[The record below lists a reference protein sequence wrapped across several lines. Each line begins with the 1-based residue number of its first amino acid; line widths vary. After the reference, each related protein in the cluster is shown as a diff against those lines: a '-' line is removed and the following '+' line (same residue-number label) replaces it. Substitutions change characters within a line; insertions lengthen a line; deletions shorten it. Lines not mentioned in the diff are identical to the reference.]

1 MPFSGFL
8 SAHHP
13 FLGKTLLAFDL
24 LRLYK
29 GQICPLFH
37 VSLDFC
43 IPIPYNEKDIF
54 LGC

>member
-24 LRLYK
+24 LHFELQ
-29 GQICPLFH
+29 GQICWLH
-37 VSLDFC
+37 QVSLDFLLLHSN
-43 IPIPYNEKDIF
+43 P
-54 LGC
+54 L